1 MHLYL
6 YGPPGSGKSTI
17 GQILAQRL
25 DLPFIDLDAFIE
37 RAAKQCIPDIFALEG
52 EAGFRAREAAALDQ
66 AAHGSAAVIALG
78 GGALLNAKNRALA
91 ESTGDILC
99 LQADAATLESRV
111 NRNPGQRPLLAVP
124 NMECATP
131 PSPGQAKPIG
141 QLLAERADHYASF
154 ACRLSVSDLPPDVT
168 ADQAQAVLGRFRI
181 SGMGNAYSVRVGDGV
196 LDTLGARMAE
206 LGCGNRTVVV
216 GDSHTLPLYGE
227 RVAASLRASGMTVSL
242 AEIPAGEATKTIE
255 TVAALWSAFLDAGI
269 ERGHA
274 VVALGGG
281 VVGDLTGFAAATWLR
296 GVRWIGLPT
305 TLLAMVD
312 SGLGGKTG
320 ADLPQGKNLIGAF
333 HPPSLVLADT
343 STLATLPAVELR
355 CGLAEVIKHAVIGD
369 PGLLDELP
377 RFDFCAQSTD
387 SAPCTCLAES
397 DWLASFV
404 ARAMAVKV
412 RIIQQDPFEK
422 GVRAA
427 LNLGHTIGH
436 GIEKATD
443 FAVRHGEAV
452 AIGTVLEA
460 RLAEALGLAQ
470 PGLAQRLAAHF
481 AQVGLPV
488 TMPAGIDLT
497 AVRAAMALDKK
508 RADGEIRFALPA
520 AIGDVRT
527 GIAVDEAILEKIL
540 M

>member
-52 EAGFRAREAAALDQ
+52 EAGFRAREAAAFDQ

-255 TVAALWSAFLDAGI
+255 TVAALWSASPQRRTAMQC
-269 ERGHA
+269 RGT
-274 VVALGGG
+274 GGCSRRPRS
-281 VVGDLTGFAAATWLR
+281 LSATWLR
-296 GVRWIGLPT
+296 GVRAVPT
-305 TLLAMVD
+305 TLRMSIRTRRQDRCRSAARQEPD
-312 SGLGGKTG
+312 R
-320 ADLPQGKNLIGAF
+320 
-333 HPPSLVLADT
+333 T
-343 STLATLPAVELR
+343 S
-355 CGLAEVIKHAVIGD
+355 
-369 PGLLDELP
+369 
-377 RFDFCAQSTD
+377 
-387 SAPCTCLAES
+387 
-397 DWLASFV
+397 
-404 ARAMAVKV
+404 
-412 RIIQQDPFEK
+412 
-422 GVRAA
+422 
-427 LNLGHTIGH
+427 
-436 GIEKATD
+436 
-443 FAVRHGEAV
+443 
-452 AIGTVLEA
+452 
-460 RLAEALGLAQ
+460 RLWCW
-470 PGLAQRLAAHF
+470 PTRQR
-481 AQVGLPV
+481 
-488 TMPAGIDLT
+488 
-497 AVRAAMALDKK
+497 
-508 RADGEIRFALPA
+508 
-520 AIGDVRT
+520 
-527 GIAVDEAILEKIL
+527 
-540 M
+540 